1 MSKWF
6 SDKMKRLTFFVL
18 FALSYHNLIEH
29 KHTIEHFMHTHIHI
43 MLYMEREENVYFDIE
58 IFVKELETQRQ
69 SDGDQQLEKKKNT
82 ISM

>member
-29 KHTIEHFMHTHIHI
+29 KHPEHLSTHRGKTFI
-43 MLYMEREENVYFDIE
+43 LKFCQGERSTTEEKHNFH
-58 IFVKELETQRQ
+58 VK
-69 SDGDQQLEKKKNT
+69 SF
-82 ISM
+82 

>member
-29 KHTIEHFMHTHIHI
+29 KHPEHLSIH
-43 MLYMEREENVYFDIE
+43 RENVYFDIE
-58 IFVKELETQRQ
+58 ILSRR
-69 SDGDQQLEKKKNT
+69 GDQQLKKNT

>member
-29 KHTIEHFMHTHIHI
+29 KHPEHLSTH
-43 MLYMEREENVYFDIE
+43 RENVYFDIE
-58 IFVKELETQRQ
+58 ILSRREI
-69 SDGDQQLEKKKNT
+69 NN
-82 ISM
+82 

>member
-29 KHTIEHFMHTHIHI
+29 KHPEHLSACI
-43 MLYMEREENVYFDIE
+43 YERKTFILILKFCQGERSTTEEKHNFH
-58 IFVKELETQRQ
+58 VK
-69 SDGDQQLEKKKNT
+69 SF
-82 ISM
+82 